1 MENLHLYQRFK
12 ILVNWISL
20 LASIT
25 STWVLKQ
32 GNKNL
37 HSDVYSLI
45 FFNLFF
51 LVEALNYGKYFLQRG
66 EQSWLDYESVILDLL
81 QKKASAKR
89 FHCQLNGM
97 PQITPERLLLL
108 FPISKYFHSLSKIFH
123 FLLLP
128 CIKSIQFKIQST
140 WMIKFIFKVKKR

>member
-12 ILVNWISL
+12 ILVNWLGL

-37 HSDVYSLI
+37 HSDVYHQCLPHLFSSI
-45 FFNLFF
+45 FTF
-51 LVEALNYGKYFLQRG
+51 YGKYFLQRG

-97 PQITPERLLLL
+97 PQITPEWLLLL

-140 WMIKFIFKVKKR
+140 WMIKYIFKVKKI